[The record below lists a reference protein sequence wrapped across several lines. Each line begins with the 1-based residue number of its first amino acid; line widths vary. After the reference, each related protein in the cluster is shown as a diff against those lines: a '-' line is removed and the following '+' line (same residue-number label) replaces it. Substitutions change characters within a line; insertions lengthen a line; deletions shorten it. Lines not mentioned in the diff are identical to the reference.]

1 MEKIKKIRFLL
12 DKLKLDGYLIPKN
25 DEFFGEYI
33 PEEKDNLK
41 FISNFSG
48 SYGIALILKKKN
60 YLFVDGRYTIQA
72 KNQSKD
78 KFKILTI
85 PNQYP
90 FKIIKKKKLIIG
102 FDPKLHTEL
111 SLKRFF
117 QKTNCKLR
125 PVKNN
130 LVEAIKKQR
139 KKIYY
144 NKYKSL

>member
-85 PNQYP
+85 PN
-90 FKIIKKKKLIIG
+90 
-102 FDPKLHTEL
+102 
-111 SLKRFF
+111 
-117 QKTNCKLR
+117 
-125 PVKNN
+125 
-130 LVEAIKKQR
+130 
-139 KKIYY
+139 
-144 NKYKSL
+144 

>member
-90 FKIIKKKKLIIG
+90 FKIIKKK
-102 FDPKLHTEL
+102 
-111 SLKRFF
+111 
-117 QKTNCKLR
+117 N
-125 PVKNN
+125 
-130 LVEAIKKQR
+130 
-139 KKIYY
+139 
-144 NKYKSL
+144 